1 MRIQLISITALAS
14 LTVLSANS
22 QTAGASAGSGISV
35 GGPAP
40 VVPALQ
46 PRQAVTPPV
55 PPTQL
60 PSGQVPS
67 STAQQTTPGLGTST
81 TTTGAGPGAGTT
93 TGVGTGAN
101 EISSTTANPIGG
113 TTQDQAVT
121 AADQEVLAQ
130 VRQRVIIPG
139 GNPWGPVHFS
149 VANGVVTITG
159 QAQSPAAQQQLEALV
174 KSTPGVVA
182 VMNQLNSTSPT
193 AGTVTTSGNSGTTTA
208 PLTSG
213 GLSVAGAMSPA
224 DQILLLRVRQSVIP
238 QIQVAGQPVPV
249 NFTVQQGVVTVNGSV
264 TSLAQKRQIAALVQ
278 QVPGVSQVSDQI
290 RVGSTLP
297 QTTLGATGTA
307 AAVGQTTT
315 GPDGNLTPT
324 GRPNGAALPQGLQRR
339 TDLPPG
345 LQRRGTLP
353 PGLTEGTN
361 GSGTIR

>member
-14 LTVLSANS
+14 LTVLSAKS
-22 QTAGASAGSGISV
+22 QTAGASAGSGVSV
-35 GGPAP
+35 GGPPP

-55 PPTQL
+55 APTQL
-60 PSGQVPS
+60 PNGQVPS

-93 TGVGTGAN
+93 TGLGTGAN
-101 EISSTTANPIGG
+101 EISSTTANP

-130 VRQRVIIPG
+130 VRQRIIIPG
-139 GNPWGPVHFS
+139 GRPWGPVHFS
-149 VANGVVTITG
+149 VANGVVTVTG
-159 QAQSPAAQQQLEALV
+159 QAQSPAAQQQLESLV

-182 VMNQLNSTSPT
+182 VMNQLNSASPT
-193 AGTVTTSGNSGTTTA
+193 AGTVATTGTTSGTTTA
-208 PLTSG
+208 PLNSG
-213 GLSVAGAMSPA
+213 GPSLAGAMSPA
-224 DQILLLRVRQSVIP
+224 DQILLLRVRQSVVP

-297 QTTLGATGTA
+297 QTTLGATGATA
-307 AAVGQTTT
+307 APGQIT

-324 GRPNGAALPQGLQRR
+324 GRTNGAALPQGLQRR
-339 TDLPPG
+339 NDLPPG
-345 LQRRGTLP
+345 LQRRGALP
-353 PGLTEGTN
+353 PGLSEGTN
-361 GSGTIR
+361 SSGTIR